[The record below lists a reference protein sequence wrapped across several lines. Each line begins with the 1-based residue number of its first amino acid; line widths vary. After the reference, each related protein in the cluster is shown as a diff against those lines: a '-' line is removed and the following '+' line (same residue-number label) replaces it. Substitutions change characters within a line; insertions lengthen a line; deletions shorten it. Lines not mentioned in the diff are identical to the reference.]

1 MPTQNCHVLPAAT
14 GGSFRLEKRGI
25 AANVTTSKGGPKTCE
40 KRLSGHIATL
50 TMGNSRNLGQYVG
63 L

>member
-1 MPTQNCHVLPAAT
+1 MPTQNYHVLSAAT

-25 AANVTTSKGGPKTCE
+25 AANVTTSQGGPKTSE
-40 KRLSGHIATL
+40 KPVSSHIATL